1 MEKIKKIKSQINA
14 LNKRLGEGKVKN
26 IYALQNKI
34 KTLENDLKI
43 EIDRFNVEV
52 ENNYWERC
60 ISY

>member
-26 IYALQNKI
+26 IYAQNKI

>member
-14 LNKRLGEGKVKN
+14 LNKRLEKGKVKN